1 VRQRLEDALL
11 ALLGRQLEHAVGV
24 QVADE
29 ADERAALVAVV
40 RVVVGLVRELVRA
53 EGRARQALL
62 APERRS

>member
-1 VRQRLEDALL
+1 MRSLRSSA
-11 ALLGRQLEHAVGV
+11 QLEHAVGV